1 MHAGACAPK
10 HASYFTLNT
19 LGERDAFF
27 KVLPIGPDMTTA
39 HAIKNRSAQR
49 CARVWTVTGLV
60 LVLGLAAV
68 SASAQGVYRI
78 VGPDG
83 RVTFSD
89 QPLSTAD
96 ARAVGSTGA
105 SSVPDSA
112 AQLPFQLR
120 QVVARY
126 PVTLYTAKECAPCNS
141 GRNLL
146 NARGIPYIEK
156 LINTPEDG
164 NALKRLSG
172 EASLPF
178 LTIGGQQIK
187 GYSDTEWTQFLD
199 AAGYPKTSAL
209 PGNYRRP
216 APAPLVAAKP
226 VAAPPA
232 AGAPPISSAAPPRPV
247 EVPVAPPVSNPAGI
261 RF

>member
-1 MHAGACAPK
+1 
-10 HASYFTLNT
+10 
-19 LGERDAFF
+19 
-27 KVLPIGPDMTTA
+27 MTTA
-39 HAIKNRSAQR
+39 AAINPLSTPRR
-49 CARVWTVTGLV
+49 ARLWAITGLV

-89 QPLSTAD
+89 QPPATAD

-105 SSVPDSA
+105 SSAPDNA

-146 NARGIPYIEK
+146 NARGIPYTEK

-164 NALKRLSG
+164 DALKRLSG

-226 VAAPPA
+226 VAVPPVANSAPSTTTAQPPA
-232 AGAPPISSAAPPRPV
+232 
-247 EVPVAPPVSNPAGI
+247 EVPVAPPVNNPAGI

>member
-1 MHAGACAPK
+1 
-10 HASYFTLNT
+10 
-19 LGERDAFF
+19 
-27 KVLPIGPDMTTA
+27 MTTA
-39 HAIKNRSAQR
+39 HAVNPLSTPNR
-49 CARVWTVTGLV
+49 ARVWASAGLA
-60 LVLGLAAV
+60 LLLGLAAT

-89 QPLSTAD
+89 QPQTTTD
-96 ARAVGSTGA
+96 ARTVGSTGS
-105 SSVPDSA
+105 SSVPGSA

-126 PVTLYTAKECAPCNS
+126 PVTLYTAKDCAPCNS

-146 NARGIPYIEK
+146 NARGIPYTEK

-164 NALKRLSG
+164 DALKRLSG

-209 PGNYRRP
+209 PSTYRRP
-216 APAPLVAAKP
+216 APAPLLAAKP
-226 VAAPPA
+226 VAALPV
-232 AGAPPISSAAPPRPV
+232 AGAPANTTTAPPRPA
-247 EVPVAPPVSNPAGI
+247 EVPVAPQANNPAGI

>member
-1 MHAGACAPK
+1 LA
-10 HASYFTLNT
+10 
-19 LGERDAFF
+19 
-27 KVLPIGPDMTTA
+27 
-39 HAIKNRSAQR
+39 
-49 CARVWTVTGLV
+49 
-60 LVLGLAAV
+60 LVLGLAGV

-89 QPLSTAD
+89 QPPATAG
-96 ARAVGSTGA
+96 ARPVGSTGSTA
-105 SSVPDSA
+105 APDSA

-126 PVTLYTAKECAPCNS
+126 PVTLYSAKECAPCNS

-146 NARGIPYIEK
+146 NARGIPYTEK
-156 LINTPEDG
+156 SIDTPEDG
-164 NALKRLSG
+164 DALKRLSG

-209 PGNYRRP
+209 PASYRRP
-216 APAPLVAAKP
+216 APAPLVAARP
-226 VAAPPA
+226 LAAPPV
-232 AGAPPISSAAPPRPV
+232 AGAPTSGTAAPTTPPPSAQ
-247 EVPVAPPVSNPAGI
+247 VPVVPPVNNPAGI

>member
-1 MHAGACAPK
+1 
-10 HASYFTLNT
+10 
-19 LGERDAFF
+19 
-27 KVLPIGPDMTTA
+27 MTTA
-39 HAIKNRSAQR
+39 TAINHLSAPSR
-49 CARVWTVTGLV
+49 ARIWPAAGWV
-60 LVLGLAAV
+60 LLLSLAAV
-68 SASAQGVYRI
+68 SASAQSVYRI

-89 QPLSTAD
+89 RPPPAAD
-96 ARAVGSTGA
+96 ARAVGSTG
-105 SSVPDSA
+105 SSSPPDST

-126 PVTLYTAKECAPCNS
+126 PVIFYTAKECAPCNS

-146 NARGIPYIEK
+146 NARGIPYTEK

-164 NALKRLSG
+164 DALKRLSG

-187 GYSDTEWTQFLD
+187 GYSDTEWSQFLD

-209 PGNYRRP
+209 PSNYQRP

-226 VAAPPA
+226 LSTPPVAGTPA
-232 AGAPPISSAAPPRPV
+232 NASAAPQRPA
-247 EVPVAPPVSNPAGI
+247 EVPVAPSVSNPAGI

>member
-1 MHAGACAPK
+1 MTNASAFNEVSQLRTVRPWAAAGLAVA
-10 HASYFTLNT
+10 
-19 LGERDAFF
+19 
-27 KVLPIGPDMTTA
+27 
-39 HAIKNRSAQR
+39 
-49 CARVWTVTGLV
+49 
-60 LVLGLAAV
+60 LGLAAF
-68 SASAQGVYRI
+68 SAGAQGVYRI

-89 QPLSTAD
+89 RPPPASD
-96 ARAVGSTGA
+96 ARAVGSTG
-105 SSVPDSA
+105 SSA
-112 AQLPFQLR
+112 APDTGSQLPFQLR
-120 QVVARY
+120 QVVGRY
-126 PVTLYTAKECAPCNS
+126 PVTLYTGKECAPCNS

-146 NARGIPYIEK
+146 NARGIPYTEK
-156 LINTPEDG
+156 TVDTPEDG
-164 NALKRLSG
+164 DALKRLSG

-216 APAPLVAAKP
+216 APAPLVAVRP
-226 VAAPPA
+226 PPA
-232 AGAPPISSAAPPRPV
+232 APTAPAAATPASPATN
-247 EVPVAPPVSNPAGI
+247 VPVAPPVNNPAGI